1 MRSMGERP
9 EAVRIEGRV
18 IVWYA
23 RGYLTR
29 TQVLEAHDAIARHLA
44 AEPGTFEFLFD
55 GSEMQGF
62 EPGTPALST
71 LRMPR
76 YRGRLR
82 RIAIVVTR
90 NPMLAAARTVTYLL
104 PWLPVGIFGTRA
116 EADAW
121 VHDRRT
127 KRTA

>member
-1 MRSMGERP
+1 MGDRP
-9 EAVRIEGRV
+9 DGVQIEGHA

-29 TQVLEAHDAIARHLA
+29 TMVLAAHDAIASHLA
-44 AEPGTFEFLFD
+44 AVTGTFDFLFD
-55 GSEMQGF
+55 GTEMQGF

-71 LRMPR
+71 MRMPR

-90 NPMLAAARTVTYLL
+90 NPMLAAARAVTYLL
-104 PWLPVGIFGTRA
+104 PWLPVGVFLTRE
-116 EADAW
+116 EAVAFLSE
-121 VHDRRT
+121 RRAS
-127 KRTA
+127 KRSA